1 MTADQLRYLRAW
13 REHHG
18 LSLRDV
24 EERTGLGRGHLSD
37 WENGKALPSLT
48 SLERLAAGLGV
59 SIPALYGPPPRAKKR
74 RAKKGRRS

>member
-1 MTADQLRYLRAW
+1 MTADQLRHLRAW
-13 REHHG
+13 REHRG

-48 SLERLAAGLGV
+48 SLARLAAGLGV
-59 SIPALYGPPPRAKKR
+59 EVGQLYGPPPKAKKPT
-74 RAKKGRRS
+74 KKGRRS